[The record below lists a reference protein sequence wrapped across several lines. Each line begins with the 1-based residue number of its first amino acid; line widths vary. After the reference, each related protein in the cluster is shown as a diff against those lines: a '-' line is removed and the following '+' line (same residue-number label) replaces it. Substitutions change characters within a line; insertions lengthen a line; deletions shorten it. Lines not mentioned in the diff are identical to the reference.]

1 MAATVS
7 RDDLPTYKTDSPMP
21 KIQASQ
27 ALARFRVLDLSR
39 VRAGPNCVR
48 MLTDFGAD
56 VIRIEPPPGVDPNE
70 AMFAANRRGGD
81 FQNINRNKRSMTLN
95 LKKPGALDILMRLV
109 KDADVVVENWRPD
122 VKKKLGVDYAALAAV
137 NPRIILA
144 SISGFGQDGPY
155 AWRPG
160 FDQILQGMGGLMSV
174 TGHAESGPMRAGLAV
189 ADMSAGL
196 YAALGIL
203 TALLEREV
211 SGQGQWVH
219 SSLLHSQ
226 IAMMDFQGARYLN
239 DQDVPVQV
247 GNNHPTSSPMG
258 LFEASDGMFNLGASG
273 EGNWVRLCKL
283 IARPDWLSDPEF
295 ANETLR
301 VQHRERLNAELAKIF
316 KSKTVVQWV
325 DALNEVGVPTGPVY
339 TVPQMFEDV
348 QVKHLGVTTSLMTN
362 FGKEMH
368 YITQPVTL
376 ERTPSKVVAPA
387 PEWGEHT
394 DEVLAEAG
402 YNAQEIRQFHE
413 DAVV

>member
-1 MAATVS
+1 
-7 RDDLPTYKTDSPMP
+7 MP

-56 VIRIEPPPGVDPNE
+56 VIRIEPPPGIDPNE

-95 LKKPGALDILMRLV
+95 LKKPGALDILLRLV

-325 DALNEVGVPTGPVY
+325 DELNEMGVPSGPVY

-348 QVKHLGVTTSLMTN
+348 QVKHLGVTTSLMTP

-402 YNAQEIRQFHE
+402 YNAQEIRQFHQ

>member
-1 MAATVS
+1 
-7 RDDLPTYKTDSPMP
+7 MP
-21 KIQASQ
+21 KIQASP
-27 ALARFRVLDLSR
+27 ALSRFRVLDLSR

-48 MLTDFGAD
+48 ILTDFGAD
-56 VIRIEPPPGVDPNE
+56 VIRIEPPQGVDPNE

-109 KDADVVVENWRPD
+109 KDADVLVENWRPE
-122 VKKKLGVDYAALAAV
+122 VKHKLGLDYDSLAKV

-144 SISGFGQDGPY
+144 SISGFGQDGPM
-155 AWRPG
+155 ASRPG
-160 FDQILQGMGGLMSV
+160 FDQIVQGMGGLMSV
-174 TGHAESGPMRAGLAV
+174 TGLPGSGPVRAGLAV

-219 SSLLHSQ
+219 ASLLHAQ
-226 IAMMDFQGARYLN
+226 IAMMDFQMARYLN
-239 DQDVPVQV
+239 DNDLPVQV
-247 GNNHPTSSPMG
+247 GNDHPTSSPMG
-258 LFEASDGMFNLGASG
+258 LFEASDGVFNLGASG

-283 IARPDWLSDPEF
+283 LVRDDWLNDPAYATEP
-295 ANETLR
+295 LR
-301 VQHRERLNAELAKIF
+301 VQNRDRLTPALAEVFRHRRVQEWVGMLN
-316 KSKTVVQWV
+316 
-325 DALNEVGVPTGPVY
+325 DAGIPAGPVY
-339 TVPQMFEDV
+339 TVPQVFEDEQV
-348 QVKHLGVTTSLMTN
+348 QHLGVTSSLVTD

-376 ERTPSKVVAPA
+376 ARTPSKVVAQA
-387 PEWGEHT
+387 PNWGQHT
-394 DEVLAEAG
+394 DEVLGEAG
-402 YNAQEIRQFHE
+402 YSEEAIRQFHA

>member
-1 MAATVS
+1 
-7 RDDLPTYKTDSPMP
+7 MP

-239 DQDVPVQV
+239 DQDIPVQV

-273 EGNWVRLCKL
+273 EGNWVRLCQL

-316 KSKTVVQWV
+316 KSKTVGQWV
-325 DALNEVGVPTGPVY
+325 DSLNEVGVPSGPVY
-339 TVPQMFEDV
+339 TVPQMFEDA
-348 QVKHLGVTTSLMTN
+348 QVKHLGVTTSLMTH

-402 YNAQEIRQFHE
+402 YDAQEIRQFHE
-413 DAVV
+413 DEVV